1 MRLGQERRT
10 GRRCHE
16 KKAATQEFVE
26 ETRRVGRKEHVFS
39 ASFGMICQKTS
50 RQCASLLLFAIS
62 PAARS
67 VTGLVGP
74 WATQIISFISTAAK
88 TNLRAD

>member
-1 MRLGQERRT
+1 MGQI
-10 GRRCHE
+10 E
-16 KKAATQEFVE
+16 KDNPTVLDCFW
-26 ETRRVGRKEHVFS
+26 TIFD
-39 ASFGMICQKTS
+39 IINI
-50 RQCASLLLFAIS
+50 LLFCAALP

-74 WATQIISFISTAAK
+74 WATQIISFISAAAK